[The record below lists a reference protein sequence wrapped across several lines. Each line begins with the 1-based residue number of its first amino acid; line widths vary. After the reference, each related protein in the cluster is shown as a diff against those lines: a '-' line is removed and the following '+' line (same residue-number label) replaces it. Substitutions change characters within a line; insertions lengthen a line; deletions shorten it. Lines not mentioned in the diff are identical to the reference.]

1 MDIVFRIQYSVKKK
15 KASTKLML
23 IIKTLIQYISY
34 SNHCW
39 LYNTN
44 TKNYEYS
51 ISDTVQYC
59 INIENNFK

>member
-34 SNHCW
+34 SNHCC
-39 LYNTN
+39 L
-44 TKNYEYS
+44 
-51 ISDTVQYC
+51 
-59 INIENNFK
+59 